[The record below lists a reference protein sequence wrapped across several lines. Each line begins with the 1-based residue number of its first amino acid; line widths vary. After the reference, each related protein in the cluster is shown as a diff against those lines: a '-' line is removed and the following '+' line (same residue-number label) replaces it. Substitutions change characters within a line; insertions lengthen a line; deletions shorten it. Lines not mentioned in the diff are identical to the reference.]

1 MCGQMVIGF
10 GSETV
15 IFIARVIIFN
25 PGQIAHHMKQD
36 IGKEES
42 MDGYGFPDAG
52 AKNIPFVD
60 KN

>member
-1 MCGQMVIGF
+1 
-10 GSETV
+10 
-15 IFIARVIIFN
+15 
-25 PGQIAHHMKQD
+25 MKQD